1 MQCLGRDNI
10 YQDQHSQ
17 YHNTRPATPV
27 NNKGAFIKYSFTQIF
42 GFIYFRDRNSDYVL
56 ILLLISL
63 LQKI

>member
-27 NNKGAFIKYSFTQIF
+27 NNKGVFIKYSFTLIF
-42 GFIYFRDRNSDYVL
+42 VSIDFRDRNRV
-56 ILLLISL
+56 IMC
-63 LQKI
+63 